1 MAKEG
6 VTIKTI
12 CRLKPSGLGIP
23 LWRSVKF
30 PPAAERMRH
39 GETLAEPAAEDHRG
53 RNELDG
59 ALGWIQM
66 METGVFTPIR
76 AVDEPAVRNRPSHDF
91 Y

>member
-1 MAKEG
+1 MKKLFSLEAESVKWPSVAKEG

-12 CRLKPSGLGIP
+12 CRLKLSGLAIP
-23 LWRSVKF
+23 LRRSVKF

-59 ALGWIQM
+59 ALG
-66 METGVFTPIR
+66 
-76 AVDEPAVRNRPSHDF
+76 
-91 Y
+91 